1 MNRWRGI
8 TAILRKD
15 IVTELRSKETL
26 SSLSAFAL
34 MVIVIFN
41 FAFELRVDNV
51 RQIAPGVL
59 WVALTFAGVLAFNRS
74 FLLER
79 EEGCIDGLMLT
90 PMDRSVIYV
99 GKLLANI
106 LFMLLAE
113 ALILPV
119 FAALFDVSML
129 NIALWLILLLGTIG
143 FAAAGTLFAAMA
155 VNIRAREVMLPILLF
170 PIAVPVFI
178 AATKSTAQILDGQ
191 PISEIYIWLRLLL
204 AFDVIFIVIALL
216 SFEYVLEE

>member
-15 IVTELRSKETL
+15 ILTELRSKETL

-59 WVALTFAGVLAFNRS
+59 WVALAFAGVLAFNRS

-79 EEGCIDGLMLT
+79 EEGCIEGLMLT

-204 AFDVIFIVIALL
+204 AFDIIFIVIALL

>member
-15 IVTELRSKETL
+15 ILTELRSKETL
-26 SSLSAFAL
+26 SSLSTFAL

-59 WVALTFAGVLAFNRS
+59 WVALAFAGVLAFNRS

-79 EEGCIDGLMLT
+79 EEGCIEGLMLT

-106 LFMLLAE
+106 
-113 ALILPV
+113 
-119 FAALFDVSML
+119 
-129 NIALWLILLLGTIG
+129 
-143 FAAAGTLFAAMA
+143 
-155 VNIRAREVMLPILLF
+155 
-170 PIAVPVFI
+170 
-178 AATKSTAQILDGQ
+178 
-191 PISEIYIWLRLLL
+191 
-204 AFDVIFIVIALL
+204 
-216 SFEYVLEE
+216 